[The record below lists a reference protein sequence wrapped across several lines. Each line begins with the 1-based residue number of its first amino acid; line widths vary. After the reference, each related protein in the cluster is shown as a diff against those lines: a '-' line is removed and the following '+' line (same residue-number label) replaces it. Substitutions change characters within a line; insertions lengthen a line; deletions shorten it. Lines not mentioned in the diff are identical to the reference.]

1 MCFHFALISFIIN
14 ENFHIQVGTQN
25 SQCNL
30 FFLAVRFKSR
40 IKSTKKKTKKNEEYR
55 EEYFNL
61 TLVIN

>member
-1 MCFHFALISFIIN
+1 MKTFISYSEHKILSVI
-14 ENFHIQVGTQN
+14 
-25 SQCNL
+25 
-30 FFLAVRFKSR
+30 FFFFWAVRFKSR